1 VDTLEW
7 LKVVAM
13 PLATVVVTVVGGWY
27 FNSVLK
33 DRENRDTNER
43 MYSQLLV
50 QREQS
55 DASIRKDMFAVV
67 LKQFLEETPPKDWNE
82 RILQLEL
89 LAHNFAQSLDLAPLF
104 KDISRRLP
112 LVTQLEDADRER
124 LQLRLDNM
132 ASALNFKQVNALK
145 RRGYERSGVF
155 PVGRWATMS
164 DKTLIYE
171 TVPLSTL
178 VSGPK
183 RTPLAPDDRQVVLQL
198 ELLRADLER
207 REIEVRLQVDFSGEP
222 EHSIDRHF
230 WVGQYDFPMMDNVQ
244 LAHGLRA
251 SVVVTEFTVP
261 PRPEDRA
268 LNSYAAVHLLVF
280 PAASASF
287 KERQDYD
294 DVLLDMVR
302 NRERA
307 AGSGG
312 P

>member
-1 VDTLEW
+1 
-7 LKVVAM
+7 M
-13 PLATVVVTVVGGWY
+13 PLATVLVTVVGGWY

-33 DRENRDTNER
+33 ERENRDTNER

-55 DASIRKDMFAVV
+55 DASIRKDMFGML
-67 LKQFLEETPPKDWNE
+67 LKQFMGETPPKNWNE
-82 RILQLEL
+82 KILQLEL
-89 LAHNFAQSLDLAPLF
+89 LAHNFSQSLDLAPLF
-104 KDISRRLP
+104 KDVSQRLP
-112 LVTQLEDADRER
+112 GVPELNEAEREA

-145 RRGYERSGVF
+145 RRGLERNGVF

-164 DKTLIYE
+164 DKTLLTA
-171 TVPLSTL
+171 TVPRSKL
-178 VSGPK
+178 VPGPQ
-183 RTPLAPDDRQVVLQL
+183 RQPWERDDAQVSVQL
-198 ELLRADLER
+198 ELLRADLDR

-222 EHSIDRHF
+222 EHSVDRHF

-251 SVVVTEFTVP
+251 SVVVTAFTVP

-280 PAASASF
+280 PGASASF

-294 DVLLDMVR
+294 EVLLDMVR
-302 NRERA
+302 KRDSM